1 MDSYRNNIFG
11 FPNARGL
18 ADTGL
23 NLNLG
28 LLDQRFA
35 IEWIRDNIANF
46 GGNPEKM
53 YLWGQS
59 SGAASVDYYNYAWY
73 HDPIVKGLI
82 MHSGSVFATGTSKDP
97 SHTNFT
103 FVAQNVGCG
112 NLSAG
117 EELECMR
124 TVSWKSIIDVYERYN
139 LNHTT
144 GTLGSTTVVD
154 DQTKF
159 LDYASR
165 TLAGKWTGLPAVMGN
180 DQWEM
185 TSLLTWPGDAGYPN
199 ISDVKSQT
207 LSRHVCP
214 GMYAS
219 NLRAKTNAT
228 TWKFYNTANFTNV
241 SPRPWEGAYHTS
253 ELAYLF
259 GTYAEY
265 NLDIAPPSTL
275 EVQTAETWQDLYT
288 AFMIDPEQ
296 GLTEIGWPQYRT
308 DGQAMMFGG
317 NGSKQATQ
325 LIDAQVLETLCAGFL

>member
-1 MDSYRNNIFG
+1 
-11 FPNARGL
+11 
-18 ADTGL
+18 
-23 NLNLG
+23 
-28 LLDQRFA
+28 
-35 IEWIRDNIANF
+35 
-46 GGNPEKM
+46 M

-112 NLSAG
+112 SLSAG
-117 EELECMR
+117 DELECMR
-124 TVSWKSIIDVYERYN
+124 MVSWKAMIDFYEAYN

-144 GTLGSTTVVD
+144 GALGFTTVVD
-154 DQTKF
+154 NQTKF
-159 LDYASR
+159 LDYESR

-185 TSLLTWPGDAGYPN
+185 TSLLSWPGDAGYPN
-199 ISDVKSQT
+199 VSDVKSQT

-214 GMYAS
+214 GVYAS
-219 NLRAKTNAT
+219 DLRAQSNAT

-253 ELAYLF
+253 ELAYIF

-265 NLDIAPPSTL
+265 NLDIAPPSVL
-275 EVQTAETWQDLYT
+275 EVQTAEAWQDLYV
-288 AFMIDPEQ
+288 AFMKDPQ
-296 GLTEIGWPQYRT
+296 HGLTKSGWPQYQT
-308 DGQAMMFGG
+308 NGQVMMFGG
-317 NGSKQATQ
+317 NGTRQATQ
-325 LIDAQVLETLCAGFL
+325 LIDAQVLEKLCRDILQ